1 LIKTLLQQKRP
12 NFKQVIYMFESAKKL
27 RLRAFLAISLL
38 ISIVTLGSF
47 AAYAF
52 QSISI
57 PLEVK
62 EPIEIIDYPSGF
74 SLYSGETVTF
84 EITIQNLA
92 SVTHFVELDF
102 RLNDT
107 EYQAKYVTFSNTNY
121 SVPSGT
127 QKLAAWLTV
136 APKAPPANLMIT
148 VNRKTDTPS
157 PSPTPSPPNDYNT
170 SLVPSLQ
177 LLGGGA
183 RWAAK
188 EGKTALYVNWN
199 DNWAAHHLTDGAD
212 WEWISESSREVW
224 TSSVVVA
231 LEHAD
236 FEVTLAGDIPAN
248 LMDYD
253 LVVIFAYYAVEPR
266 HEPLI
271 RDYVFNG
278 GSLVL
283 LSGTPCFLTEYSKV
297 LGTGTDLTSIQDWFG
312 CSTYLNTEGTVH
324 PAFDNPFGTSF
335 STKDVLLTKEIL
347 WHAGVTSLNEGSQP
361 IAFWNSGAVFAFT
374 HEYGDGRVYY
384 QAKVK

>member
-1 LIKTLLQQKRP
+1 
-12 NFKQVIYMFESAKKL
+12 MFESIKK
-27 RLRAFLAISLL
+27 RRGLACLIITLL
-38 ISIVTLGSF
+38 TSTIAVGSF
-47 AAYAF
+47 ATYAL
-52 QSISI
+52 QSMSI

-62 EPIEIIDYPSGF
+62 EPLEIIDYPSGF
-74 SLYSGETVTF
+74 SLYPGETVTF
-84 EITIQNLA
+84 EITVKNMA
-92 SVTHFVELDF
+92 SVTYFMEFDLS
-102 RLNDT
+102 LNDT
-107 EYQAKYVTFSNTNY
+107 EYQTKYVTFSNTNY
-121 SVPSGT
+121 SVPPGI
-127 QKLAAWLTV
+127 QKLAAWLTIS
-136 APKAPPANLMIT
+136 PEAPPANLMIT
-148 VNRKTDTPS
+148 VNRKTDIPS

-177 LLGGGA
+177 LLSGGA

-188 EGKTALYVNWN
+188 EGKTALYVNWK

-212 WEWISESSREVW
+212 WEWISESSREQW
-224 TSSVVVA
+224 TSSVIVA
-231 LEHAD
+231 LEHAG
-236 FEVTLAGDIPAN
+236 FEVTLASDIPAN
-248 LMDYD
+248 LEDYD

-283 LSGTPCFLTEYSKV
+283 LSGTPCYLTEYSKV
-297 LGTGTDLTSIQDWFG
+297 LGTGTDLTIIQDWFG

-347 WHAGVTSLNEGSQP
+347 WHAGVTSLNEDSQP